1 MTEAKLGSVVGR
13 RRSIRRYLPGP
24 IDESVIETI
33 LLAATQAPS
42 AHNKQPWRFAVLD
55 DQASK
60 LRLATAMGRRL
71 RADRAAD
78 GDDPRTIEDDVGR
91 SYARI
96 TEAPIVMV
104 VCLDISDMDRYPD
117 DRRNRAEY
125 LMAVQST
132 AMAVQNL
139 LRAAHGQGLGACVM
153 CAPLFCPDSVSDG
166 LGLPSVWQPQMLVTL
181 GISANVGKLRT
192 RLPLTKVVRWARSR
206 ETQPAK

>member
-139 LRAAHGQGLGACVM
+139 LLAAHGQGLGACVM

>member
-1 MTEAKLGSVVGR
+1 MIEAKLGSVVGR

-139 LRAAHGQGLGACVM
+139 LLAAHGQGLGACVM